1 MIDIYKE
8 FLFSS
13 QKNNERNFEKLKPEQ
28 KECVIFANACKSL
41 NIEGKL
47 NAVWLHIPNEIANN
61 RHPRF
66 GSLQKRMGKI
76 AGAADYV
83 FLGEKNSCFIEFKV
97 KTNTVT
103 TKQNKNQLMFEEWC
117 KKIGVNYFLVYS
129 TQEALQKL
137 REIKLLRD

>member
-1 MIDIYKE
+1 MINIFKY
-8 FLFSS
+8 FLLNSSNLSHQAFS
-13 QKNNERNFEKLKPEQ
+13 KLKPEQ
-28 KECVIFANACKSL
+28 KECVIFANACKSF

-66 GSLQKRMGKI
+66 GNLQKLMGKM

-97 KTNTVT
+97 KTDNLI
-103 TKQNKNQLMFEEWC
+103 TKQNKNQVMFEEWC
-117 KKIGVNYFLVYS
+117 KKMGVHYFLVYS
-129 TQEALQKL
+129 SNEALQKL
-137 REIKLLRD
+137 REINLLKD